1 MNRRQGGRLA
11 YGDRHLF
18 RDHGD
23 IAPSVISPEHVAPLD
38 DEEDLPE
45 TAYIPCA
52 QVARGDTD
60 VTVELRDTTDGH
72 RALLTFTSLQ
82 QLVDG
87 CGDGQPWVA
96 VRGEQIED
104 IKVRSGADV
113 VLWDAALPVDQRQ
126 TRFQQG
132 E

>member
-1 MNRRQGGRLA
+1 LA

-23 IAPSVISPEHVAPLD
+23 VAPSVIGAEHVAPLD
-38 DEEDLPE
+38 DEEDVPE

-52 QVARGDTD
+52 RVTRGDSD
-60 VTVELRDTTDGH
+60 VMVELRDTTDGH

-96 VRGEQIED
+96 VKGEQIED
-104 IKVRSGADV
+104 IKARSGADV
-113 VLWDAALPVDQRQ
+113 VLWDAALPAEERR

-132 E
+132 D